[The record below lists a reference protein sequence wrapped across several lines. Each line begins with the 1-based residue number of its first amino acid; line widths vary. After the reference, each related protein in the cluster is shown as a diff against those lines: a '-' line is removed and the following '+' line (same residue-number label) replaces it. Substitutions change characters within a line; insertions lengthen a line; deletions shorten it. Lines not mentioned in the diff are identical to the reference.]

1 MKRQYLTL
9 LQSKEEEIQIL
20 KVQLDLESRRV
31 EELRKRKNMEDSGS
45 LKAKKENEV
54 LKEKYSALM
63 RQRVGDAEKMQEIQ
77 LESEQDKAICSSLR
91 TELQAL
97 KKQLEEKESEILKC
111 NGELGSASEVMKVN
125 SELILKQEQLEKD
138 LQEAKSLSDTQT
150 ALLHTT
156 QQELTSTKSH
166 NDHLQSSLSSLQQQY
181 DLLLTSSSS
190 QSQQIAHLTEKH
202 HTAQEDLQRL
212 KSHLITSEKD
222 NEEYLS
228 ELKNKLEEYQKL
240 EKIWAFEK
248 WGRKAL
254 PPGSN
259 EAPIYESHK
268 KELIDLQSVID
279 KKQSELDV
287 LIKENRVLGEKVGVA
302 EKKLAQLD
310 VLLEQHAAMKADL
323 ENLNEII
330 SIKTR
335 KTDLLQ
341 QEYQALKGLLD
352 KQLRTEVNNQ
362 DCIDKRIVTKLIV
375 TYFLSSN
382 KREVLE
388 IMAGILNFTEQ
399 NRADVGIV
407 PETTKKG
414 WLTSWFYSSGD
425 DKGIPKEVQ
434 ESNQDKNLTDLW
446 ISFLLS
452 EAENEKHKT
461 DQQAQAQ
468 LQPEGQ
474 PPSQSS
480 PSPAQPEVPP
490 PSPTNS

>member
-1 MKRQYLTL
+1 MTDDDPKTNLNEVRSLQRQLFNVETNNADMKRQYLTL

-268 KELIDLQSVID
+268 KELIVWS
-279 KKQSELDV
+279 
-287 LIKENRVLGEKVGVA
+287 
-302 EKKLAQLD
+302 
-310 VLLEQHAAMKADL
+310 
-323 ENLNEII
+323 
-330 SIKTR
+330 
-335 KTDLLQ
+335 
-341 QEYQALKGLLD
+341 
-352 KQLRTEVNNQ
+352 
-362 DCIDKRIVTKLIV
+362 RI
-375 TYFLSSN
+375 
-382 KREVLE
+382 
-388 IMAGILNFTEQ
+388 
-399 NRADVGIV
+399 
-407 PETTKKG
+407 P
-414 WLTSWFYSSGD
+414 
-425 DKGIPKEVQ
+425 
-434 ESNQDKNLTDLW
+434 
-446 ISFLLS
+446 
-452 EAENEKHKT
+452 
-461 DQQAQAQ
+461 
-468 LQPEGQ
+468 
-474 PPSQSS
+474 
-480 PSPAQPEVPP
+480 
-490 PSPTNS
+490 